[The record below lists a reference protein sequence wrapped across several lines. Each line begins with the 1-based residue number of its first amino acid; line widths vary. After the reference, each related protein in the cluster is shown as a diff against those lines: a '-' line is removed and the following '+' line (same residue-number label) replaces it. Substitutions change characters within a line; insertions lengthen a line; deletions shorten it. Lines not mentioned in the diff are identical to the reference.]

1 MKAHRF
7 KFAIEKMCKVFKVSR
22 SGYYDWLERK
32 PSPRA
37 MQTLKAIQMIKTIY
51 TESKGRYGSPKITR
65 ELRLRG
71 IKLSRPRVARLM
83 RLEGIRSI
91 VHKRF
96 RVVTTDSKHNYSIAG
111 NLLNRDF
118 KATKPGK
125 VWVSDITYIR
135 TAQGWLYLTIIMDLF
150 DRKIIGW
157 SLSKTL
163 TAKDTVVA
171 AWRMALVNRAINGRL
186 IFHSDRG
193 VQYAC
198 ADFRNE
204 LKDKPVD
211 QSMSRKGDCWDNAV
225 AESFFKILKSELV
238 RHTRFISRK
247 QAKVEVFEFIEIW
260 YNRKRTHAYL
270 GYLTPEDFGNNYF
283 LNAA

>member
-1 MKAHRF
+1 M
-7 KFAIEKMCKVFKVSR
+7 R
-22 SGYYDWLERK
+22 S
-32 PSPRA
+32 
-37 MQTLKAIQMIKTIY
+37 
-51 TESKGRYGSPKITR
+51 
-65 ELRLRG
+65 
-71 IKLSRPRVARLM
+71 
-83 RLEGIRSI
+83 EGIRSI
-91 VHKRF
+91 VHKKF
-96 RVVTTDSKHNYSIAG
+96 KVVTTVSKHNYPIAE
-111 NLLNRDF
+111 NLINRDF
-118 KATKPGK
+118 KATEPGK

-135 TAQGWLYLTIIMDLF
+135 TVQGWLYLTIIMDLF

-171 AWRMALVNRAINGRL
+171 AWRMALINRPLRGRL

-204 LKDKPVD
+204 LKGKPVD

-238 RHTRFISRK
+238 RHTHFISRQ
-247 QAKVEVFEFIEIW
+247 QAKVEVFKFIEIW
-260 YNRKRTHAYL
+260 YNRKRIHAYL